1 MSTIVDLRRK
11 RFQLEDF
18 WKGKPTWLSMPK
30 AEVKEELEDAKKIK
44 RTLRTVD
51 VIYTQ
56 IFLFF
61 LNIVNINANILMSS
75 ELRSISN
82 EWRNNFTFIG
92 VWPRLYNYQNFYWC
106 IFVYKFHLLAVQ
118 LLLTSHL
125 YYIIVY
131 TVFRIV

>member
-1 MSTIVDLRRK
+1 
-11 RFQLEDF
+11 
-18 WKGKPTWLSMPK
+18 MPK

-92 VWPRLYNYQNFYWC
+92 VWPRLYNYQNFY
-106 IFVYKFHLLAVQ
+106 
-118 LLLTSHL
+118 
-125 YYIIVY
+125 
-131 TVFRIV
+131 